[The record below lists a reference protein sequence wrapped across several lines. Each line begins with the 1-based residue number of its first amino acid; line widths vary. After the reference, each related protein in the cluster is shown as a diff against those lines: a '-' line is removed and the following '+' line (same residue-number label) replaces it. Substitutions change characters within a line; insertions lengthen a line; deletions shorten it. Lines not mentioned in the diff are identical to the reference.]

1 MNDMKMLG
9 LTLGLLAVPGRNARG
24 YMACR
29 RDNEGAEPMCLH
41 DVKDCRMAAVAGK
54 MNVDND

>member
-1 MNDMKMLG
+1 MKMLG

-24 YMACR
+24 YRACR

-41 DVKDCRMAAVAGK
+41 DVKDCRVAAVAGK